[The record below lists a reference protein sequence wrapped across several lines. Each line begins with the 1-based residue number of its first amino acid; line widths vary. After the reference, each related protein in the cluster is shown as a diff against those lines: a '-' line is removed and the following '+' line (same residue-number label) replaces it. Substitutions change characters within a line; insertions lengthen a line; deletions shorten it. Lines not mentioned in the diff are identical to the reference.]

1 MGIPCTFSRLAIT
14 ELNVPF
20 QCLRSDLSPVLGL
33 PATDT
38 AKLKAV
44 VLPVVLSPDTC
55 INKDFKSGLNCLR
68 KESTGELKPNIT
80 AIQALNYP
88 QHMFHTFPSILPYV
102 PRVIGNIS
110 HGKPGSIPLL
120 DMLNEYDQLQK
131 LFGY

>member
-80 AIQALNYP
+80 ANSSAEL
-88 QHMFHTFPSILPYV
+88 PSTHVSYISIHSSICPSGDREYLSWKTWIDSSIGYV
-102 PRVIGNIS
+102 
-110 HGKPGSIPLL
+110 
-120 DMLNEYDQLQK
+120 E
-131 LFGY
+131 